1 MQAFLKYKG
10 LSLLL
15 ILEKQLIK
23 LDNVGNLYMQR
34 VYNIYNLLYDN
45 IITKSPYLFDKYNTD
60 KSAS

>member
-45 IITKSPYLFDKYNTD
+45 IIKSPYLFDKYNTD